1 MNLENF
7 LDAAIPI
14 IKKWFFTFLLIVPG
28 WIMVEQFWVTL
39 SKNIMFAINYPY
51 PFFLYPFFFVMS
63 KVTLIIHEGGHTI
76 FGIFN
81 WRFLTILGGSLMQW
95 LIPFAIAVSAWRRKQ
110 VYLTQ
115 FGLFWLSFAWFHA
128 AAYCMD
134 AYYQNLPLI
143 GNLPK
148 SAHDY
153 TNMLSML
160 KILHKYE
167 IVAWIMF
174 GIAFTIL
181 VLSLVAPVLKRK
193 EVEYIDLEK
202 ALKKSGLR

>member
-1 MNLENF
+1 M
-7 LDAAIPI
+7 P
-14 IKKWFFTFLLIVPG
+14 
-28 WIMVEQFWVTL
+28 
-39 SKNIMFAINYPY
+39 
-51 PFFLYPFFFVMS
+51 
-63 KVTLIIHEGGHTI
+63 
-76 FGIFN
+76 
-81 WRFLTILGGSLMQW
+81 W
-95 LIPFAIAVSAWRRKQ
+95 LIFFAIALSAWLKRQ

-115 FGLFWLSFAWFHA
+115 FGLFWLSYSWFDA

-167 IVAWIMF
+167 TVAWVMF
-174 GIAFTIL
+174 GIAVVIL
-181 VLSLVAPVLKRK
+181 LLSLAAPVLKRK
-193 EVEYIDLEK
+193 EVEYIDLGK
-202 ALKKSGLR
+202 LLKKSGL

>member
-1 MNLENF
+1 MNLESV
-7 LDAAIPI
+7 LDSALPI

-28 WIMVEQFWVTL
+28 WIMVEQFWVAL
-39 SKNIMFAINYPY
+39 SKNIMFAVNYPY
-51 PFFLYPFFFVMS
+51 PFFISPLFFVVNT
-63 KVTLIIHEGGHTI
+63 VTLIIHEAGHTI
-76 FGIFN
+76 FGLFN
-81 WRFLTILGGSLMQW
+81 WRFLTILGGSLMPW
-95 LIPFAIAVSAWRRKQ
+95 LIFFAITFSAWLKRQ

-115 FGLFWLSFAWFHA
+115 FGLFWLSYSWFSA

-160 KILHKYE
+160 NILDKYE
-167 IVAWIMF
+167 TIAWIMF
-174 GIAFTIL
+174 GIGVAIMIL
-181 VLSLVAPVLKRK
+181 SFVAPLLKRK
-193 EVEYIDLEK
+193 EVEYIDLGK
-202 ALKKSGLR
+202 ALKKSGL